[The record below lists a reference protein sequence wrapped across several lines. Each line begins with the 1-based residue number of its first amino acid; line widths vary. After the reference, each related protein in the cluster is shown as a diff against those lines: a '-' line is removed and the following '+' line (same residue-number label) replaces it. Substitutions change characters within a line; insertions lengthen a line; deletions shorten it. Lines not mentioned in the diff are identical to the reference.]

1 MERHKEQIRTNI
13 DKKYQSTHTNK
24 KCKQNQDKNFKRWN
38 TKTKQKKIG
47 ETKNSKITQ
56 NHKRLSQ
63 LGCKRIEHVQKRIKS
78 LFQPF
83 FQALP
88 FRAVT

>member
-1 MERHKEQIRTNI
+1 MLIKNMKQ
-13 DKKYQSTHTNK
+13 HTESINA
-24 KCKQNQDKNFKRWN
+24 
-38 TKTKQKKIG
+38 KKIKIKFSNDG
-47 ETKNSKITQ
+47 IPKQTKRKMLKQKNSKITQ
-56 NHKRLSQ
+56 HHKRLNQ
-63 LGCKRIEHVQKRIKS
+63 LRLKRIEHVQKRVKS